1 VKRKI
6 YCIPGQGVDH
16 RLFLR
21 MKIEGA
27 ELIPIKWVTADE
39 SETMQSY
46 ARKLSVQIDTT
57 NPFYLMGVSFG
68 GMLCAEM
75 CEFLSQEKAFIISS
89 AKKRDEL
96 PLKIRMLKYFPVFRL
111 FGNKFF
117 RSVALSNK
125 WVFGL
130 KTSDEDLFRDMLK
143 DLPENYFKHTAS
155 CIVGWNRTSHNKNI
169 IHIHGTNDKLI
180 PLRKN
185 MNALQ
190 IEKGTHFMVLNDVM
204 EISRIINFQLPI

>member
-16 RLFLR
+16 RLFSR

-46 ARKLSVQIDTT
+46 ARKLSVQIDTM

-75 CEFLSQEKAFIISS
+75 CEFLSPEKTFIISS
-89 AKKRDEL
+89 AKKRNEL

-125 WVFGL
+125 WVLGIR
-130 KTSDEDLFRDMLK
+130 TEDEDLFRDMLK
-143 DLPENYFKHTAS
+143 DLPENYFNYTAR
-155 CIVGWNRTSHNKNI
+155 CIVSWARTSHHKNI
-169 IHIHGTNDKLI
+169 IHFHGTNDKLI

-185 MNALQ
+185 MGALQ
-190 IEKGTHFMVLNDVM
+190 IENGTHFMVLNDAV
-204 EISRIINFQLPI
+204 EISRIINSHLHI